1 MSQKQILSVI
11 NETVEVG
18 IRLLVFSGGECFLLG
33 KDLETAISYATQ
45 LNLMTRCVTN
55 GYWANSKESAKKR
68 LKKLQNSG
76 LTEINFSTGDNHQK
90 FIHVKNIINGCLAA
104 LSLGMRVAVMVELHK
119 NPKFTKNNL
128 ILDPDLERVLEDPEK
143 RDLFHIVESPWMPNN
158 LDSIVEQKDNILV
171 NKPNVSSRERCTSIL
186 TTFAIDP
193 YGNISCCCGL
203 TRHNIPEM
211 TIGTTKTHSLS
222 DCIKSA
228 FNDFLKIWLYTE
240 GPEKILA
247 WAANKDPSIK
257 WENLYAHT
265 CHSCLAI
272 YHNNKV
278 KRIIR
283 KYHKEKIADVLF
295 RYYMLT
301 EMKIPDDRKP
311 DKEVLQFG

>member
-171 NKPNVSSRERCTSIL
+171 NKPKSFKYLSIFYSPI
-186 TTFAIDP
+186 T
-193 YGNISCCCGL
+193 NIFFIFINL
-203 TRHNIPEM
+203 H
-211 TIGTTKTHSLS
+211 
-222 DCIKSA
+222 CI
-228 FNDFLKIWLYTE
+228 FNFFEISFFME
-240 GPEKILA
+240 E
-247 WAANKDPSIK
+247 
-257 WENLYAHT
+257 
-265 CHSCLAI
+265 
-272 YHNNKV
+272 
-278 KRIIR
+278 
-283 KYHKEKIADVLF
+283 
-295 RYYMLT
+295 
-301 EMKIPDDRKP
+301 
-311 DKEVLQFG
+311 